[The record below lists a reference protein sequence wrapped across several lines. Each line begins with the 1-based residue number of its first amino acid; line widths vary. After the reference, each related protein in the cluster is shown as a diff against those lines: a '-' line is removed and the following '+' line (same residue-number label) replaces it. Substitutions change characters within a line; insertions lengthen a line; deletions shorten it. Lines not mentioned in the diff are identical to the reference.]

1 MKIMFPIIQLATSTL
16 SVTNVVVTTQL
27 MLYIYYFIWKSARYT
42 SHFAIYY
49 NTRFKRYMHING
61 MCLSQVEPAVP
72 NLPAIQLGIAATD
85 FPLII
90 RVKLRLIKEIVSY
103 SLSKKIINVQQKL
116 TLFCGSINNYQNSF
130 ISLFVLTEHVI
141 SQFHRKQTRINV

>member
-1 MKIMFPIIQLATSTL
+1 
-16 SVTNVVVTTQL
+16 
-27 MLYIYYFIWKSARYT
+27 
-42 SHFAIYY
+42 
-49 NTRFKRYMHING
+49 MHING

-103 SLSKKIINVQQKL
+103 SLSKKIINV
-116 TLFCGSINNYQNSF
+116 
-130 ISLFVLTEHVI
+130 
-141 SQFHRKQTRINV
+141 